1 MFDPNEESMV
11 LEIVRGFF
19 DIPAEELIKI
29 GDQIK
34 NVLFSPEVGSEEE
47 AISRLK
53 EALKEMPA
61 ERALMAGMFLSGL
74 LRCNMAKQIEQEY
87 LNAQANGECEPE

>member
-1 MFDPNEESMV
+1 
-11 LEIVRGFF
+11 
-19 DIPAEELIKI
+19 
-29 GDQIK
+29 
-34 NVLFSPEVGSEEE
+34 
-47 AISRLK
+47 
-53 EALKEMPA
+53 MPA